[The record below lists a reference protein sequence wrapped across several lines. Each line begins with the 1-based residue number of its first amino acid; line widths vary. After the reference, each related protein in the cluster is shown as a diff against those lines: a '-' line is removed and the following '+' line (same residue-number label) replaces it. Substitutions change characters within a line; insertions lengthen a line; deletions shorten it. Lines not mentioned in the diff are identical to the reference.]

1 MTIAVEAQSLVGSR
15 TGVAYYLQNLLLRL
29 AHLNPQTDYE
39 AVTFNFFWRK
49 RRILFPNKPGNLRE
63 REIGLLP
70 GRLYGFLLKR
80 NRVPPIDLLAGR
92 PDLFFFPNFV
102 KYPLARA
109 RSVVTVHDLT
119 FIRYPEYVEA
129 KNLAYLRQFVSTSL
143 ARADRVI
150 AVSHS
155 VRREILDVF
164 RLSEDRVVAVPHG
177 VDRSVFRSPARE
189 DATAVLRRHGL
200 EGVPYI
206 LALGTIEPRKNLPRL
221 LEAYARL
228 PQRKAC
234 RLVLAGGRGWLYE
247 GIFEVIRKYRMQGD
261 VTLMGYCPESDLPA
275 LYSGALLLAYP
286 SFYEGFGMPIL
297 EAMSCGTPV
306 LTSSCGAMAEV
317 AGDAAVLIDPEDA
330 DALGDAISRILEDSE
345 LREKMIAR
353 GTQRCCLFSWDET
366 ARRTQ
371 AVLREAMQ
379 VKPALGAIAV

>member
-29 AHLNPQTDYE
+29 AHLNPQTNYE

-49 RRILFPNKPGNLRE
+49 RRILFPNKPGNLHE
-63 REIGLLP
+63 REISLLP
-70 GRLYGFLLKR
+70 GRLYGYLLKR

-129 KNLAYLRQFVSTSL
+129 KNLAYLRQFVAESL
-143 ARADRVI
+143 SLADRVI
-150 AVSHS
+150 AVSQC
-155 VRREILDVF
+155 VRREVLDIF
-164 RLSEDRVVAVPHG
+164 GLPEDHVVAVSHG
-177 VDRSVFRSPARE
+177 VDRAVFRPPGPEA
-189 DATAVLRRHGL
+189 AANVLRRYGL
-200 EGVPYI
+200 EGIPYI
-206 LALGTIEPRKNLPRL
+206 LAVGTLEPRKNLPRL

-247 GIFEVIRKYRMQGD
+247 GIFEVMRKYRMEGD
-261 VTLMGYCPESDLPA
+261 VTLTGYCPESDLPA

-286 SFYEGFGMPIL
+286 SLYEGFGMPIL

-306 LTSSCGAMAEV
+306 LTSSRGAMAEV

-330 DALGDAISRILEDSE
+330 DAMGDAISRILEDHE
-345 LREKMIAR
+345 LREKLIAR
-353 GTQRCCLFSWDET
+353 GAQRCGLFSWDET

-371 AVLREAMQ
+371 GVLREAMQ
-379 VKPALGAIAV
+379 AKPSLGA